1 VIYLGFEFCNLGF
14 GQFLFL
20 ILRNRSMVSLREGLM
35 LGEGG
40 VISLVGAGGKTS
52 LMYKL
57 AHELAMAG
65 ESVLTTT
72 TTKIY
77 EPLPEQSTN
86 LIIGGSLSRMLDK
99 AQEALRNHHHITAAV
114 EKIADQRKLR
124 GFTPEVVQEIWNS
137 HLFRW
142 ILVEAD
148 GAAGRPLKAPA
159 EHEPVIP
166 ACTSQL
172 VGMVGLNGV
181 GQPLT
186 GQWVFR
192 EERFAQLTGLAHG
205 SDITEAAIIA
215 VLLHKK
221 GIFKNAP
228 AGIARIVFCNQADVP
243 QNFAAGQR
251 IGRALMEKKPAGL
264 NRVVIGQ
271 TLFDPPVIEVY
282 DLKAEPG
289 YDA

>member
-1 VIYLGFEFCNLGF
+1 
-14 GQFLFL
+14 
-20 ILRNRSMVSLREGLM
+20 MVSLREGLM
-35 LGEGG
+35 LGESG

-52 LMYKL
+52 LMFKL

-86 LIIGGSLSRMLDK
+86 LIISGSVSSLLDK
-99 AQEALRNHHHITAAV
+99 ARVALKDHHHIIAAV
-114 EKIADQRKLR
+114 AKLPDQRKLR
-124 GFTPEVVQEIWNS
+124 GFTPEFVEAIWHS

-166 ACTSQL
+166 ACTSRL
-172 VGMVGLNGV
+172 VGILGLNGA
-181 GQPLT
+181 GQPLNEH
-186 GQWVFR
+186 WVFR
-192 EERFAQLTGLAHG
+192 HDRFIQISGLAP
-205 SDITEAAIIA
+205 SSEITEAAIVA
-215 VLLHKK
+215 VLVHEK

-228 AGIARIVFCNQADVP
+228 AAAVRIAFCNQADVP
-243 QNFAAGQR
+243 RNLAAGKHIARVLIQ
-251 IGRALMEKKPAGL
+251 KNPAGL

-271 TLFDPPVIEVY
+271 TLFDPPVLEVY
-282 DLKAEPG
+282 DLNAESE
-289 YDA
+289 YDS

>member
-1 VIYLGFEFCNLGF
+1 
-14 GQFLFL
+14 
-20 ILRNRSMVSLREGLM
+20 MVSLRQGLM

-52 LMYKL
+52 LMFKL

-77 EPLPEQSTN
+77 QPLPEQSSN
-86 LIIGGSLSRMLDK
+86 LILSGSVSGMLDK
-99 AQEALRNHHHITAAV
+99 ARETLKHHCHITAAAG
-114 EKIADQRKLR
+114 KLSDQRKLR
-124 GFTPEVVQEIWNS
+124 GFTPEFVEAIWNR

-172 VGMVGLNGV
+172 VGIVGLNGA
-181 GQPLT
+181 GKPLND
-186 GQWVFR
+186 QWVFR
-192 EERFAQLTGLAHG
+192 HERFVQLSGLAYG
-205 SDITEAAIIA
+205 SAVTAAAIVA
-215 VLLHKK
+215 ALVHEK

-228 AGIARIVFCNQADVP
+228 AAAGRIVFCNQADVP
-243 QNFAAGQR
+243 RNLAAGRQ
-251 IGRALMEKKPAGL
+251 IVRALTEKKISGL

-271 TLFDPPVIEVY
+271 TLFDPPVLEVY
-282 DLKAEPG
+282 DLDAEFE
-289 YDA
+289 YEA